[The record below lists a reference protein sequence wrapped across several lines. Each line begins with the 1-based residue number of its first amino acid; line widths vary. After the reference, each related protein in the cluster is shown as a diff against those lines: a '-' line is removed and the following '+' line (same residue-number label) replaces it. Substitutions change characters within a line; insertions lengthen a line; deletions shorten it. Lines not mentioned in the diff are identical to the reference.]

1 MVERLNDIT
10 RELISQDSSYGFIPD
25 SRILD
30 LSEIVPLFVFEAVFR
45 QCGQKD
51 IKGVDIFYP
60 KNGILTSSLE
70 LFNIDNSLIPRY
82 IEQSPNTIPNK
93 NIGSQTPYLLT
104 GILPQGFR
112 GIARNYMFQ
121 DFESSLHFNPLR
133 DKNLIRTFQRE
144 AGVTVI
150 DIGDFP
156 NGYAN

>member
-1 MVERLNDIT
+1 MVRGLDEVT
-10 RELISQDSSYGFIPD
+10 RKLISQDLSYGFTPD

-30 LSEIVPLFVFEAVFR
+30 LSEIVPLFVFEVVFR
-45 QCGQKD
+45 QYGQED

-60 KNGILTSSLE
+60 KNGILTSSLG
-70 LFNIDNSLIPRY
+70 LFNIDNSLIPGY

-93 NIGSQTPYLLT
+93 DIGSQTHYLLT

-121 DFESSLHFNPLR
+121 GFESSLHFNPLR
-133 DKNLIRTFQRE
+133 DKDLIRTFQRE

-156 NGYAN
+156 NGYAH